1 MDTTTTT
8 TTDTS
13 NSSSNSNNNNN
24 NNNNMI
30 DLIVKT
36 ISNESYELLMS
47 SSSYVSELKSIVK
60 ESTSDKV
67 AESRQR
73 IIYRGQVLDD
83 NNTLMSYGIA
93 TGSVLHMVARPENFE
108 ELRRPLPSTPSSSTT
123 ASASSDVGDSIPNDA
138 TIVNDLLSVLRGRS
152 NISGGSASSIF
163 EGISS
168 STNADTAEGNRG
180 SSVNSMSLEHTRQGI
195 LTLNTIL
202 SSFSQNEQGH
212 LVAPVS
218 NRIIPSQRKRYYVGQ
233 WIDVKDTVSQWLE
246 ATVMALNEE
255 NGTIFVHYNGWPT
268 RWDEWIDVESPRVA
282 PFRTRTAHSPLLQH
296 LSPAPSVMLN
306 NAPRTGSDDIR
317 ILLPQIS
324 NLLHKILPVIDE
336 AANMCNVSVDERN
349 SHGYYTRQLNQ
360 SSTSSSNLVS
370 PNMPW
375 PNESSFY
382 ERENVTTD
390 LSEAEQ
396 QLNLVS
402 SELSPLFDRLGR
414 VMTDLSPHLRE
425 IHNRNTPSPLP
436 QTFPDHTFS
445 SLLRTRAP
453 SPPPENRFRELIS
466 TSRANGSGRT
476 GSFPGNHLDI
486 HIAILS
492 PSHHVNHSENTISQT
507 VASLALQLQ
516 NRLGSQQDLAEDT
529 RARANDES
537 SDSQSGPLL
546 PAFDEDIPDL
556 REENTSDTDTESN
569 NEIKSTNDEEN
580 EKDNDNYSYKDNYNE
595 NNDDDNDN
603 NNNNDNDNDSKKVD
617 NNSND
622 NEKHNDN
629 IKCSAK
635 DESIPGRET
644 ESRRPLSFLERL
656 RQPLF
661 RR

>member
-1 MDTTTTT
+1 
-8 TTDTS
+8 
-13 NSSSNSNNNNN
+13 
-24 NNNNMI
+24 
-30 DLIVKT
+30 
-36 ISNESYELLMS
+36 
-47 SSSYVSELKSIVK
+47 
-60 ESTSDKV
+60 
-67 AESRQR
+67 
-73 IIYRGQVLDD
+73 
-83 NNTLMSYGIA
+83 
-93 TGSVLHMVARPENFE
+93 
-108 ELRRPLPSTPSSSTT
+108 
-123 ASASSDVGDSIPNDA
+123 
-138 TIVNDLLSVLRGRS
+138 
-152 NISGGSASSIF
+152 
-163 EGISS
+163 
-168 STNADTAEGNRG
+168 
-180 SSVNSMSLEHTRQGI
+180 
-195 LTLNTIL
+195 
-202 SSFSQNEQGH
+202 
-212 LVAPVS
+212 
-218 NRIIPSQRKRYYVGQ
+218 
-233 WIDVKDTVSQWLE
+233 
-246 ATVMALNEE
+246 
-255 NGTIFVHYNGWPT
+255 
-268 RWDEWIDVESPRVA
+268 
-282 PFRTRTAHSPLLQH
+282 
-296 LSPAPSVMLN
+296 MLN

-336 AANMCNVSVDERN
+336 AANLCNVSVDERN
-349 SHGYYTRQLNQ
+349 SHGYYSRQSNQ
-360 SSTSSSNLVS
+360 SNTTSSNLVS

-375 PNESSFY
+375 PNESSYY
-382 ERENVTTD
+382 ERENVSTD

-466 TSRANGSGRT
+466 TSRANGSAGRT

-516 NRLGSQQDLAEDT
+516 NRLGSQQDLAPDT
-529 RARANDES
+529 RAQDTNDDS
-537 SDSQSGPLL
+537 NDSQSGLLL
-546 PAFDEDIPDL
+546 PAFNEDIPDL
-556 REENTSDTDTESN
+556 QEENTTDTDIESN
-569 NEIKSTNDEEN
+569 NEIKSNNETNDEDN
-580 EKDNDNYSYKDNYNE
+580 EKDNDSYSYKDNYNE
-595 NNDDDNDN
+595 NDDDNDN
-603 NNNNDNDNDSKKVD
+603 DNDDDKDNDNDNDNKKVN

-635 DESIPGRET
+635 DESIPGQET
-644 ESRRPLSFLERL
+644 ESSAKDESRSRPLSFLERL